1 MRRKLT
7 ATLVAKLT
15 VPDGKKSIKIF
26 DTEVAG
32 LGVRKMAT
40 GIASF
45 IFEKRPKGEAAAK
58 QITLGRCG
66 DWTVD
71 QARAKARQLAVD
83 FSSPDY
89 LSSEA
94 IKGTTPT
101 FAEAAALYDEMTL
114 RQKSSNYRNKTLGT
128 LKRYLIKPI
137 GNLKVPD
144 ITQKHLVTIVTPLMQ
159 KDMHPTAQ
167 LVWEAA
173 SNILTWAV
181 RNGHREDNPL
191 IRIKP
196 EFKKV
201 TRDRVLTL
209 DELASI
215 WKASATLS
223 DAHKAALRV
232 LILVPF
238 RKTELLGCHWHEL
251 EDGWLSIPASRAK
264 TSEPIKLFLSDF
276 AATQL
281 PSRRNDSQLI
291 FTTRGT
297 VPTRLGSKIKAK
309 LDAELGIS
317 DWVMHDFRRAFSTH
331 MHEVSVQ
338 HHIIEACLNHK
349 DGTKIGVAGVYNRAE
364 YKAQKQSVLQQ
375 WSDLVEAAING
386 R

>member
-45 IFEKRPKGEAAAK
+45 IFEKRPKGAAAAK

>member
-7 ATLVAKLT
+7 ATLISKLT

-45 IFEKRPKGEAAAK
+45 IFEKRPKGAAAAK

-317 DWVMHDFRRAFSTH
+317 DWVIHDFRRAFSTH

-349 DGTKIGVAGVYNRAE
+349 DGTKIGVSGVYNRAE

>member
-1 MRRKLT
+1 MT
-7 ATLVAKLT
+7 ATLVANLA

-45 IFEKRPKGEAAAK
+45 IFEKRPKGAAAAK

-83 FSSPDY
+83 FSLPDY

-94 IKGTTPT
+94 IKGATPT
-101 FAEAAALYDEMTL
+101 FAEAVNLYDEMTL
-114 RQKSSNYRNKTLGT
+114 RQKSVNYRDKTMGT
-128 LKRYLIKPI
+128 LNRYLLKPL
-137 GNLKVPD
+137 GSLKVSD
-144 ITQKHLVTIVTPLMQ
+144 ITQKHLVMIVTPLMQ
-159 KDMHPTAQ
+159 KNMHPTAQ

-181 RNGHREDNPL
+181 RNGHRDDNPL

-201 TRDRVLTL
+201 ARDRVLIL

-215 WKASATLS
+215 WRASAALS
-223 DAHKAALRV
+223 GVHKAALRV
-232 LILVPF
+232 LMLVPF

-251 EDGWLSIPASRAK
+251 EDGWLSIPATRAK
-264 TSEPIKLFLSDF
+264 TKEPMKLFISDF
-276 AATQL
+276 ASAQL
-281 PSRRNDSQLI
+281 PSRCNDSQLI
-291 FTTRGT
+291 FTTKGS
-297 VPTRLGSKIKAK
+297 VPARLGSKIKGK
-309 LDAELGIS
+309 LDAGSGVS

-331 MHEVSVQ
+331 LHEVSDK

-349 DGTKIGVAGVYNRAE
+349 DGTKVGVAGVYNRAE
-364 YKAQKQSVLQQ
+364 YRSQKQAVLQQ
-375 WSDLVEAAING
+375 WSDIVEAAVG
-386 R
+386 RE